1 MMARRYILIIA
12 VVVASSLICGPLAAQ
27 DWSGSGR
34 AKGTVKDAD
43 GNPIEGA
50 QVFYRLVYDREMGPP
65 PFTTNKKGK
74 FSFLGLKGGTW
85 VVRVEAEGYHPW
97 MTPRPVDVF
106 STGVSPSVDAVLEAI
121 PKEELIARAR
131 GAANDNMKAGDALL
145 DEGNYAGARSEYER
159 ALAVLEEDDFPIVY
173 GALANTYMG
182 EGNVAGAAEM
192 ADKALAVDPEF
203 VPAMK
208 IKCAIVASQGNLE
221 EAEALLAKIP
231 NDEVMHPNTLMNIG
245 LAHFNKGEMEE
256 AKVFLDRTIRDH
268 PDVGQTYY
276 FRGLTYLNLNEA
288 PEAKAD
294 FEHFLE
300 LEPDSPQAAEAK
312 EYLSYLTSQGASQ

>member
-1 MMARRYILIIA
+1 
-12 VVVASSLICGPLAAQ
+12 
-27 DWSGSGR
+27 
-34 AKGTVKDAD
+34 
-43 GNPIEGA
+43 
-50 QVFYRLVYDREMGPP
+50 
-65 PFTTNKKGK
+65 
-74 FSFLGLKGGTW
+74 
-85 VVRVEAEGYHPW
+85 
-97 MTPRPVDVF
+97 
-106 STGVSPSVDAVLEAI
+106 
-121 PKEELIARAR
+121 
-131 GAANDNMKAGDALL
+131 MKAGDALL

-245 LAHFNKGEMEE
+245 LAHFNKGDPKKPCGEPIAGVKAFQRPPRPDKGFLAEFLRQFDVAHQLAEE
-256 AKVFLDRTIRDH
+256 RGH
-268 PDVGQTYY
+268 PPLVAPHEGAEGELVPVQGERHQ
-276 FRGLTYLNLNEA
+276 FFIGNLRHRH
-288 PEAKAD
+288 KA
-294 FEHFLE
+294 
-300 LEPDSPQAAEAK
+300 S
-312 EYLSYLTSQGASQ
+312 